1 MGNPFLLCSCHNFYL
16 RKASGVEWSFPV
28 LKKFTYS
35 WLFVLHVW
43 CEEKSIVLAYIFI
56 NSILFVY
63 LSTVQNNLLP
73 FQFILYSIILSLLMR
88 HCHEWLNIFATVW
101 ESIDKRY
108 VLCSNMTYPLMR
120 YLMIFVIS
128 SLLLASL
135 TPLEKNFRYDSFKL
149 HMLMVAVWWY
159 YFSIVEFY
167 RWIGKSAGKIGLWG
181 TSYMYYS
188 LLGKFHSSYES
199 QRESST

>member
-1 MGNPFLLCSCHNFYL
+1 M
-16 RKASGVEWSFPV
+16 
-28 LKKFTYS
+28 
-35 WLFVLHVW
+35 FVLHVW

-167 RWIGKSAGKIGLWG
+167 KWIGKSAGKIGLWG
-181 TSYMYYS
+181 DIIYV
-188 LLGKFHSSYES
+188 LLSIGEISFIIWITKGIINIIQNKVY
-199 QRESST
+199 QRVGGVLLLIIIPQ